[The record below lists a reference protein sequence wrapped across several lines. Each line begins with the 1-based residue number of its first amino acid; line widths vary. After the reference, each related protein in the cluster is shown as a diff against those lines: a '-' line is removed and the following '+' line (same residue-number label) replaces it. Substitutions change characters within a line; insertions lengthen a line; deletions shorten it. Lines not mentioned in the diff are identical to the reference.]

1 MKLFFY
7 LGLSSLLFVQC
18 AKEKKLDPTPV
29 RNVTLNT
36 RVVFDGLDAVIL
48 QSYDYPQGYKIKFN
62 RMDFMLKSPKLNGSV
77 TKESK
82 DSIYILKFT
91 DTNNTLASAQKGIDI
106 QFPDANGSFSSLV
119 FGIGLDAANNAK
131 EPSVFPNTS
140 PLSDF
145 FYYWE
150 AWKSYIF
157 LKVEGTCDPDGD
169 GNFDQFF
176 AYHIGSDDL
185 YRLMTKSINVGGD
198 SKDQVI
204 KMTIDLKT
212 LMAANGDFINIPATP
227 SSHSPKDKP
236 LSEKIAN
243 NLNAAISIQ

>member
-1 MKLFFY
+1 MKALVY
-7 LGLSSLLFVQC
+7 LVLSSLIFIQC
-18 AKEKKLDPTPV
+18 TKEKNEDPALGRT
-29 RNVTLNT
+29 VTLNT
-36 RVVFDGLDAVIL
+36 RVVYDGLDAVIL
-48 QSYDYPQGYKIKFN
+48 QAYDYPQGYKIKFN
-62 RMDFMLKSPKLNGSV
+62 RMDFMIKSPALNGSV
-77 TKESK
+77 KKTTK
-82 DSIYILKFT
+82 DSVYIMKFT
-91 DTNNTLASAQKGIDI
+91 DVNNTLATAQKGIDL
-106 QFPDANGSFSSLV
+106 QFPNASGNFNSLV
-119 FGIGLDAANNAK
+119 FGIGLDAATNAK
-131 EPSVFPNTS
+131 DPSAFPNSS

-185 YRLMTKSINVGGD
+185 YRVLTKSVSITDD

-212 LMAANGDFINIPATP
+212 LMAANGDFINIPLTP

-243 NLNAAISIQ
+243 NLNAAITIQ